1 VGATIS
7 ERWVAR
13 SGNDQNRPT
22 GLLARIADRA
32 AQRQERQQPPIIA
45 GTPPWRRRQLENARR
60 GHRVADRELD
70 G

>member
-1 VGATIS
+1 MKALVVIAP
-7 ERWVAR
+7 
-13 SGNDQNRPT
+13 NRPT

-32 AQRQERQQPPIIA
+32 AELQGRQQAAITA